1 MASSK
6 EEREIV
12 VRTIEESIRVKQG
25 VLQNMVPELLQASE
39 MIVGSLQA
47 GGKLILFGNGGSAG
61 DAQHIAAE
69 LVGRFER
76 ERRALPAIALT
87 TNSSTL
93 TAIGNDYGYNKVF
106 SRQVEAWAVPG
117 DVAIGIT
124 TSGNSPNVLEGVA
137 AAKLKGA
144 KTIGMTGEKGGKL
157 AAEVDLCLKV
167 PSSSTARIQESH
179 ILIGHLLCLLID
191 KNITLT

>member
-106 SRQVEAWAVPG
+106 SRQVEAWARPG
-117 DVAIGIT
+117 DVVIGIT

>member
-1 MASSK
+1 MKPSEQDK
-6 EEREIV
+6 EIV

-25 VLQNMVPELLQASE
+25 VLQNMVPELLQAAE
-39 MIVGSLQA
+39 MIVASVQA

-117 DVAIGIT
+117 DVVIGIT

-191 KNITLT
+191 KNIT